1 MPLLEIEN
9 LSITFGG
16 LKAVDDVSFSV
27 DRGEIVGLIGPNGA
41 GKTTVFNLLTSV
53 YQPTSGNLTL
63 AGKSLLNNSTWQT
76 VDLGMVR
83 TFQNIRL
90 YKGLSALDNIRIGF
104 HNQGRYPLRSSLF
117 RLKSYWK
124 EEQRYTREAF
134 ELLSIFDMEDVAHT
148 QARNLPYGQQRK
160 LEICRALAAA
170 PQILLLDEPAAG
182 MNATETQDLM
192 DTIRLIRDEF
202 ELAVVLIEHD
212 MNLVMGICEHLIV
225 LDYGHVI
232 ASGKPEDIR
241 TNQQVIKAYLG
252 TPLED
257 LLDESDYDP
266 ALAAQIQ
273 TFGGGGA

>member
-1 MPLLEIEN
+1 MPLLEVDKICIE
-9 LSITFGG
+9 FGG
-16 LKAVDDVSFSV
+16 LKAVNNVSFSV

-41 GKTTVFNLLTSV
+41 GKTTVFNILTSV
-53 YQPTSGNLTL
+53 YQPTGGDLFL
-63 AGKSLLNNSTWQT
+63 AGKSLINNETWQT

-104 HNQGRYPLRSSLF
+104 HNQGRYSLTASILRLP
-117 RLKSYWK
+117 SYWK
-124 EEQRYTREAF
+124 EEARYTREAF
-134 ELLSIFDMEDVAHT
+134 ELLDLFGMADIAHI

-182 MNATETQDLM
+182 MNATETQELM

-212 MNLVMGICEHLIV
+212 MNLVMGICERLIV
-225 LDYGHVI
+225 LDYGQVI
-232 ASGKPEDIR
+232 AAGKPEEIR
-241 TNQQVIKAYLG
+241 KNKQVIKAYLG
-252 TPLED
+252 TPLDE
-257 LLDESDYDP
+257 LLNQEDYDP
-266 ALAAQIQ
+266 ALADQIQ
-273 TFGGGGA
+273 IIGGPA

>member
-1 MPLLEIEN
+1 MPLLEVGNISIE
-9 LSITFGG
+9 FGG
-16 LKAVDDVSFSV
+16 LKAVNDVSFSV

-41 GKTTVFNLLTSV
+41 GKTTVFNILTSV
-53 YQPTSGNLTL
+53 YQPSAGDLRL
-63 AGKSLLNNSTWQT
+63 AGKSLLNNATWQT

-90 YKGLSALDNIRIGF
+90 FKGLSALDNIRIGF
-104 HNQGRYPLRSSLF
+104 HNQGRYPLRSSLL
-117 RLKSYWK
+117 RLRSYWK

-134 ELLSIFDMEDVAHT
+134 ELLDLFGMQDIAHV

-182 MNATETQDLM
+182 MNATETQELM

-212 MNLVMGICEHLIV
+212 MNLVMGICERLIV
-225 LDYGHVI
+225 LDYGQVI
-232 ASGKPEDIR
+232 ASGKPDEIR
-241 TNQQVIKAYLG
+241 NNQQVIKAYLG
-252 TPLED
+252 TPLEE
-257 LLDESDYDP
+257 LLSDQDYDP
-266 ALAAQIQ
+266 ALADQIEII
-273 TFGGGGA
+273 GGRA

>member
-1 MPLLEIEN
+1 MPLLEVEN
-9 LSITFGG
+9 LSIQFGG
-16 LKAVDDVSFSV
+16 LKAVDDVSFNI

-53 YQPTSGNLTL
+53 YQPTSGDLRL

-104 HNQGRYPLRSSLF
+104 HNQGRYKLGSSFFRS
-117 RLKSYWK
+117 KAYWR

-134 ELLSIFDMEDVAHT
+134 ELLEIFGMSDIALT
-148 QARNLPYGQQRK
+148 QARNLSYGQQRK

-170 PQILLLDEPAAG
+170 PQLLLLDEPAAG
-182 MNATETQDLM
+182 MNGTETQELM
-192 DTIRLIRDEF
+192 DTIRFIRDKF

-212 MNLVMGICEHLIV
+212 MNLVMGICERLIV

-232 ASGKPEDIR
+232 AKGKPEEIR
-241 TNQQVIKAYLG
+241 RNEQVIKAYLG

-257 LLDESDYDP
+257 LLDNGEYDP
-266 ALAAQIQ
+266 ALEEQIQ
-273 TFGGGGA
+273 VFGGWA

>member
-1 MPLLEIEN
+1 MPLLEVENISIE
-9 LSITFGG
+9 FGG
-16 LKAVDDVSFSV
+16 LKAVNDVSFNV

-41 GKTTVFNLLTSV
+41 GKTTVFNILTSV
-53 YQPTSGNLTL
+53 YQPSSGDLTL
-63 AGKSLLNNSTWQT
+63 AGKSLLNNATWQT

-104 HNQGRYPLRSSLF
+104 HNQGKYPLYSSLLRF
-117 RLKSYWK
+117 KSYWK

-134 ELLSIFDMEDVAHT
+134 ELLDLFNMRDIAHI

-182 MNATETQDLM
+182 MNATETQELM

-212 MNLVMGICEHLIV
+212 MNLVMGICERLIV
-225 LDYGHVI
+225 LDYGQVI
-232 ASGKPEDIR
+232 ASGKPEEIR
-241 TNQQVIKAYLG
+241 RNQQVIKAYLG
-252 TPLED
+252 TPLEE
-257 LLDESDYDP
+257 LLGDTDYDP
-266 ALAAQIQ
+266 AMAGEIEIL
-273 TFGGGGA
+273 GGGA

>member
-1 MPLLEIEN
+1 MALLEVENISIE
-9 LSITFGG
+9 FGG

-27 DRGEIVGLIGPNGA
+27 DPGEIVGLIGPNGA
-41 GKTTVFNLLTSV
+41 GKTTVFNILTSV
-53 YQPTSGNLTL
+53 YQPTSGDLSL
-63 AGKSLLNNSTWQT
+63 GGKSLLHNSTWQT

-104 HNQGRYPLRSSLF
+104 HNQGRYPLRSSFL
-117 RLKSYWK
+117 RLKNYWR

-134 ELLSIFDMEDVAHT
+134 ELLDIFGMGDIAHV
-148 QARNLPYGQQRK
+148 QARNLSYGQQRK

-170 PQILLLDEPAAG
+170 PRILLLDEPAAG
-182 MNATETQDLM
+182 MNATETVELM

-212 MNLVMGICEHLIV
+212 MNLVMGICERLIV

-232 ASGKPEDIR
+232 ASGKPAEIR
-241 TNQQVIKAYLG
+241 QNQQVIKAYLG
-252 TPLED
+252 TPLEE
-257 LLDESDYDP
+257 LLDDQDYDP
-266 ALAAQIQ
+266 ELAKEIEV
-273 TFGGGGA
+273 FGGPR

>member
-1 MPLLEIEN
+1 MPLLEVDHI
-9 LSITFGG
+9 SIQFGG
-16 LKAVDDVSFSV
+16 LKAVDDVSFNI

-53 YQPTSGNLTL
+53 YQPTSGDLRF
-63 AGKSLLNNSTWQT
+63 AGKSLLNNATWQT

-104 HNQGRYPLRSSLF
+104 HNQGRYKLSSSLF
-117 RLKSYWK
+117 RTKAYWR

-134 ELLSIFDMEDVAHT
+134 ELLDLFGMRDIALT
-148 QARNLPYGQQRK
+148 QARNLSYGQQRK

-170 PQILLLDEPAAG
+170 PQLLLLDEPAAG
-182 MNATETQDLM
+182 MNPTETQDLM
-192 DTIRLIRDEF
+192 ETIRLIRDKF

-212 MNLVMGICEHLIV
+212 MNLVMGICERLIV

-232 ASGKPEDIR
+232 AAGEPAAIR
-241 TNQQVIKAYLG
+241 RNEQVIKAYLG
-252 TPLED
+252 TTR
-257 LLDESDYDP
+257 DEADDAAAYDP
-266 ALAAQIQ
+266 ALAAQIEV
-273 TFGGGGA
+273 FGGWA

>member
-1 MPLLEIEN
+1 MPLLEVDKICIE
-9 LSITFGG
+9 FGG
-16 LKAVDDVSFSV
+16 LKAVNNVSFSV

-41 GKTTVFNLLTSV
+41 GKTTVFNILTSV
-53 YQPTSGNLTL
+53 YQPTGGDLFL
-63 AGKSLLNNSTWQT
+63 AGKSLINNETWQT

-104 HNQGRYPLRSSLF
+104 HNQGRYSLTSSILRLP
-117 RLKSYWK
+117 SYWK
-124 EEQRYTREAF
+124 EEARYTREAF
-134 ELLSIFDMEDVAHT
+134 ELLDLFGMADIAHI

-182 MNATETQDLM
+182 MNATETQELM

-212 MNLVMGICEHLIV
+212 MNLVMGICERLIV
-225 LDYGHVI
+225 LDYGQVI
-232 ASGKPEDIR
+232 AAGKPEEIR
-241 TNQQVIKAYLG
+241 KNKQVIKAYLG
-252 TPLED
+252 TPLDE
-257 LLDESDYDP
+257 LLNQEDYDP
-266 ALAAQIQ
+266 ALADQIQ
-273 TFGGGGA
+273 IIGGPA

>member
-1 MPLLEIEN
+1 MALLEVEN
-9 LSITFGG
+9 ISIQFGG
-16 LKAVDDVSFSV
+16 LKAVDDVSFEI

-53 YQPTSGNLTL
+53 YQPTGGDLRL
-63 AGKSLLNNSTWQT
+63 AGKSLLNNATWQT

-104 HNQGRYPLRSSLF
+104 HNQGRYKMSASLF
-117 RLKSYWK
+117 RSSAYWR

-134 ELLSIFDMEDVAHT
+134 ELLDIFGMRDIALT
-148 QARNLPYGQQRK
+148 QARNLSYGQQRK

-170 PQILLLDEPAAG
+170 PQLLLLDEPAAG
-182 MNATETQDLM
+182 MNPTETQDLM

-212 MNLVMGICEHLIV
+212 MNLVMGICERLIV

-232 ASGKPEDIR
+232 ATGLPDEIR
-241 TNQQVIKAYLG
+241 RNEAVIKAYLG
-252 TPLED
+252 SS
-257 LLDESDYDP
+257 LDELIDDRDYDP
-266 ALAAQIQ
+266 ALAEQIQ
-273 TFGGGGA
+273 VFGGWA